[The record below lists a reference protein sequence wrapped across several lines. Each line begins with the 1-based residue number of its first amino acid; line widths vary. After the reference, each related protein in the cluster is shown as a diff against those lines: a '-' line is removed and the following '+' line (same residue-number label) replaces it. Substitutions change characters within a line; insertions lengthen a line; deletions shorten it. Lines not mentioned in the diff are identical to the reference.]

1 MGMDGN
7 AIGSLVAL
15 AGFAVT
21 FLLARTLSSALRKRR
36 EARAKAEALRT
47 QSRQVR
53 RAQERRNK
61 R

>member
-1 MGMDGN
+1 MGGN
-7 AIGSLVAL
+7 AMGTLVAV

-53 RAQERRNK
+53 RAQERRK
-61 R
+61 QR

>member
-1 MGMDGN
+1 MDAN
-7 AIGSLVAL
+7 AIGTLVAV

-21 FLLARTLSSALRKRR
+21 FLLAKAISSTLRKRR
-36 EARAKAEALRT
+36 AARAQAEVLRT

-53 RAQERRNK
+53 RAKERRNK

>member
-1 MGMDGN
+1 MDGN
-7 AIGSLVAL
+7 AIGTLVAV
-15 AGFAVT
+15 AGFTVT
-21 FLLARTLSSALRKRR
+21 FLLAKGISSALRKRR
-36 EARAKAEALRT
+36 EDRAQAEALRT